1 MMKMKPSG
9 LMAFVLLF
17 LLGLVWPAAGQG
29 QKPDYDKIVGT
40 WSLEVSAGSEYY
52 YLTLEL
58 TVNEGKLGGKLSEQS
73 GMFKDAPLVEPGFE
87 GQTLKYSVKIP
98 TPPDG
103 AERLVKS
110 EMKLVDNRLEGTL
123 TVQDMEMT
131 VPVTGTKK

>member
-9 LMAFVLLF
+9 LIVFALLF

-29 QKPDYDKIVGT
+29 QKPNYDKIVGT
-40 WSLEVSAGSEYY
+40 WSLEVSAGNEFY

-58 TVNEGKLGGKLSEQS
+58 TVNEGKLGGKLSEQN
-73 GMFKDAPLVEPGFE
+73 GMFKDAPLLETAFD

-98 TPPDG
+98 IPPDG

-110 EMKLVDNRLEGTL
+110 EMKLADNKLDGTL
-123 TVQDMEMT
+123 SIEDMAMT

>member
-1 MMKMKPSG
+1 MMRMKPAG
-9 LMAFVLLF
+9 LIVLSLLF
-17 LLGLVWPAAGQG
+17 LLGLAWQVAAQS

-40 WSLEVSAGSEYY
+40 WSLEVNAGNEYY

-58 TVNEGKLGGKLSEQS
+58 AVNEGKLGGRLSEQS
-73 GMFKDAPLVEPGFE
+73 GMFKDAPLLETAFD

-110 EMKLVDNRLEGTL
+110 EMKLVDNKLDGAI
-123 TVQDMEMT
+123 TVQDLEIT
-131 VPVTGTKK
+131 APVTGTKK

>member
-1 MMKMKPSG
+1 MMKVKPSG
-9 LMAFVLLF
+9 LIAFALLF
-17 LLGLVWPAAGQG
+17 LLGLGWQAAAQG

-40 WSLEVSAGSEYY
+40 WSLEVNAGNEYY

-73 GMFKDAPLVEPGFE
+73 GMFKDVPLLETAFD
-87 GQTLKYSVKIP
+87 GQTLKYSVQIP

-110 EMKLVDNRLEGTL
+110 EMKLLDNKLDGTI
-123 TVQDMEMT
+123 TVQEMEMT
-131 VPVTGTKK
+131 APVTGTKK

>member
-1 MMKMKPSG
+1 MMKVNPSG
-9 LMAFVLLF
+9 LIAFALLF
-17 LLGLVWPAAGQG
+17 LLGLGGTTAAQG

-40 WSLEVSAGSEYY
+40 WSLEVNAGNEFY

-73 GMFKDAPLVEPGFE
+73 GMFKDAPLLEPVFD

-103 AERLVKS
+103 AERLVNS
-110 EMKLVDNRLEGTL
+110 EMRLADNKLDGTL
-123 TVQDMEMT
+123 TVQDLEMT

>member
-29 QKPDYDKIVGT
+29 QKPNYDKIVGT
-40 WSLEVSAGSEYY
+40 WSLEVSAGNEYY

-73 GMFKDAPLVEPGFE
+73 GMFKDAPLLEPAFD

-103 AERLVKS
+103 AERLAKS
-110 EMKLVDNRLEGTL
+110 EMKLVDNKLDGTL
-123 TVQDMEMT
+123 SIEDMAMT